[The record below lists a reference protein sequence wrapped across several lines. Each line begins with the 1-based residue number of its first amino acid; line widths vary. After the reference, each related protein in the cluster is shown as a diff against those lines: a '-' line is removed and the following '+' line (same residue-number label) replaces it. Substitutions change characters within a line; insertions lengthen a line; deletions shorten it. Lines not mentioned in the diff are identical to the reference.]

1 MSQTYDFPP
10 KLSPPVY
17 ITIFHAPIFA
27 FISLSLKPIA
37 SKRNV
42 LCIIIFVQALIPFIY
57 HGRHEPL
64 MHLNIAVLTIL
75 YTSKM
80 MIWMKKNYQSSI
92 DSKIKIPSFTASLF
106 NLRPNAVT
114 IPDESKYQR
123 YIDSIKVTDINQ
135 VIINHT
141 IKAIIK
147 YVILDLIVEYLRIN
161 KPEFSE
167 RSYGLRVLD
176 YLRTG
181 RLFIETYTFFYC
193 ILFII
198 LVIIAVSIS
207 WNITCI
213 IFGIILKPLLSDNVD
228 KNRKREESK
237 SFKTKLKE
245 WLIISIFYTKPL
257 MDKPYF
263 STGPR
268 DLWSNQWH
276 QIFYQIFIEIGYLP
290 VRNYFKHDITLG
302 RILGTCS
309 VFLLSGLC
317 HDYVAIVTFSHFSLD
332 YTSFFLFHGLLL
344 ILWEAVEVKILGRG
358 KDFKD
363 SMGIKVFKMALFLPI
378 AIFTVPLFAEPY
390 VKGLNFYSNLNIYTN
405 LTIWIN
411 KNFYAI

>member
-1 MSQTYDFPP
+1 MSQTNDFPP
-10 KLSPPVY
+10 TLSPPVY
-17 ITIFHAPIFA
+17 IIIFHAPLFA
-27 FISLSLKPIA
+27 FISLSLKPIT
-37 SKRNV
+37 SKRHTFV
-42 LCIIIFVQALIPFIY
+42 LCIITFVQALIPFIY
-57 HGRHEPL
+57 HGRYESL
-64 MHLNIAVLTIL
+64 MHFFVALFTTL
-75 YTSKM
+75 YTFKM
-80 MIWMKKNYQSSI
+80 MVWLKKNYQSSI

-106 NLRPNAVT
+106 NWRPTAVT

-123 YIDSIKVTDINQ
+123 YIDSIKITDINQ

-147 YVILDLIVEYLRIN
+147 YVILDLISEYLRIN
-161 KPEFSE
+161 KPEFIE

-181 RLFIETYTFFYC
+181 RPFIETYTFFYC

-198 LVIIAVSIS
+198 LAIVGFSIF
-207 WNITCI
+207 WNVTCI
-213 IFGIILKPLLSDNVD
+213 IFGIILKPLLSDSVD

-276 QIFYQIFIEIGYLP
+276 QIFYQIFIELGYLP
-290 VRNYFKHDITLG
+290 VRNYFKHSITLG

-309 VFLLSGLC
+309 VFLISGLF
-317 HDYVAIVTFSHFSLD
+317 HDYIAIVAFSHFSLD
-332 YTSFFLFHGLLL
+332 YTAFFLFHGFLL
-344 ILWEAVEVKILGRG
+344 ILWEAVEFNILGRG
-358 KDFKD
+358 RDSKD
-363 SMGIKVFKMALFLPI
+363 SLGIKVFKMALFLPI
-378 AIFTVPLFAEPY
+378 ASFILPLFVEPY
-390 VKGLNFYSNLNIYTN
+390 ANGLYIYSTLDIYTN
-405 LTIWIN
+405 LTNWCWH
-411 KNFYAI
+411 